1 MSARTL
7 TLADQAIGE
16 IDRAINVLW
25 ANPRAIRP
33 APEAPAGDS
42 AAGEPALSERARAE
56 AARLMRV
63 NHAGEVAAQ
72 ALYRG
77 QALTARDPGTARSMR
92 RAAAEE
98 MDHLAWCEQRIG
110 ELGGRVSLLNP
121 LWYAG
126 SFLIGSLAGALG
138 DRTSLGFL
146 SETERQVES
155 HLNDHLDRLPQAD
168 RRSRAIVEQMQ
179 QDEVAHGAK
188 AETLGAAALPGWLK
202 TGMRLTSRLMTG
214 GSYWL

>member
-1 MSARTL
+1 VTTRTL
-7 TLADQAIGE
+7 TPADRLLGE
-16 IDRAINVLW
+16 IGKAINVLG
-25 ANPRAIRP
+25 A
-33 APEAPAGDS
+33 S
-42 AAGEPALSERARAE
+42 ARASRQPPGGAGRGELVLDE
-56 AARLMRV
+56 ADRRQSARLMRV

-77 QALTARDPGTARSMR
+77 QALTARDAGAAAAMNQ
-92 RAAAEE
+92 AAAEE
-98 MDHLAWCEQRIG
+98 TDHLAWCEQRLD
-110 ELGGRVSLLNP
+110 ELGGRVSVLNP

-155 HLNDHLDRLPQAD
+155 HLDDHLTRLPAAD
-168 RRSRAIVEQMQ
+168 ARSRAIIEQMRR
-179 QDEVAHGAK
+179 DEIAHGAK
-188 AETLGAAALPGWLK
+188 AETLGAAALPGWVK
-202 TGMRLTSRLMTG
+202 AAMRLTSRLMTR